1 MSQLDKESHIRYIAS
16 LDSKRDDY
24 EYWLSE
30 HLRLNGVYWGLTAL
44 CVLDAKDTFNRSEI
58 ISFVLSCWDTKAGA
72 FAAFPGHDA
81 HVLTTLSGIQILAI
95 YDALEVLS
103 KKPEDSVGSDDMKTQ
118 CVAFLQSNQLP
129 DGSFQGDRF
138 GEIDTRFVYA
148 ALNALSI
155 LGQLTP
161 TVVDPAV
168 QFIQQCYNFDGGF
181 GLSPGAESHAAM
193 SLTCIAALAV
203 VNRLD
208 VLSPDQLED
217 IAWWLCERQVP
228 EGGLNGRPSK
238 QPDVC
243 YSWWVLSSLAIIGKR
258 DWIDFDKLREFIL
271 SSQDPKKGGI
281 SDRPGNEVDVFH
293 TCFGVTGLSLM
304 GKDDLIE
311 IDPVY
316 CMPMSVTRTFKKYP
330 YEK

>member
-1 MSQLDKESHIRYIAS
+1 MVELNKVSHIRYIAS
-16 LDSKRDDY
+16 LDAKKDDY
-24 EYWLSE
+24 EYWLTE

-44 CVLDAKDTFNRSEI
+44 CMLDAKDTFDRTEMI
-58 ISFVLSCWDTKAGA
+58 TFVRSCWDAKAGA
-72 FAAFPGHDA
+72 FGAFPGHDA
-81 HVLTTLSGIQILAI
+81 HVLTTLSGIQILSI
-95 YDALEVLS
+95 YDALEVLREL
-103 KKPEDSVGSDDMKTQ
+103 PEGDKNEDMRTQ
-118 CVAFLQSNQLP
+118 CIAFLRSNQLP

-155 LGQLTP
+155 LGELTP
-161 TVVDPAV
+161 EVVDPAV
-168 QFIQQCYNFDGGF
+168 DFIQRCYNFDGGF

-208 VLSPDQLED
+208 VLTPQQIED
-217 IAWWLCERQVP
+217 IGWWLCERQVP

-271 SSQDPKKGGI
+271 RSQDDKKGGI

-304 GKDDLIE
+304 GKDGLAE

-316 CMPMSVTRTFKKYP
+316 CMPVSVTRKFKRYP
-330 YEK
+330 Y